1 MALTFKPV
9 EHMPGSA
16 AGESKDLFVAFLE
29 AGIEYAV
36 VEGATN
42 KDRSRLQSAS
52 TTFNRNRTDA
62 TVKVRARGD
71 QTYLQRVP
79 VTQE

>member
-1 MALTFKPV
+1 MALSFKPV

-29 AGIEYAV
+29 ADIEFAV

-42 KDRSRLQSAS
+42 KDRARLQSAS
-52 TTFNRNRTDA
+52 ASFNRNRTDA
-62 TVKVRARGD
+62 IVKVRARGD
-71 QTYLQRVP
+71 QTYLQRVE
-79 VTQE
+79 VTEE